1 MSCYSARA
9 KLTLLPLPR
18 YTTYQGVEMKRRY
31 GLLLAAL
38 LFPITFAGAHSENQF
53 ASQREALAAK
63 KKIGE
68 EFLAAILLASDQYAG
83 DTDYERL
90 TRSSI
95 VGMLR
100 TLDPHSSYFD
110 PKQWEKFFNDQRSR
124 YFGIGSLIAQR
135 NRRIYI
141 ISPTAGTPSYR
152 AGFRY
157 GDEIVEVNGESVA
170 GMTVTQVSN
179 KLIGPEGTSVTV
191 KIQRLGEPAAEHKFT
206 RSSVPFPSITHTFML
221 GKGTGYVNLQRG
233 FNTTTADEMERSVQK
248 LRAQGM
254 NALIL
259 DLRDNGGGLVDQ
271 AWKVLNRFLYRGQK
285 IVSLRGRPGV
295 FPSRDFA
302 ANNPSPDD
310 IPVVVLV
317 NRFSASASEIVAG
330 ALQDHDRARI
340 VGENS
345 FGKGLVQN
353 PFPLTDGSAIIL
365 TTGKYYTPSGRL
377 IQREYSGRS
386 FYDYYLQRGDKEAV
400 QRGEERRTDS
410 GRAVYSGGGIQP
422 DVEAKIRY
430 TEQEL
435 RLQREWYDPLFEF
448 VRPLIAGQI
457 PGLTEYK
464 IEATVDHNHIL
475 ADSEYTV
482 SDKVLDALKKFLN
495 GHKDFSAMESRVSK
509 EADFLKRQIRYEL
522 VTAAYGAENA
532 YQVLLEADNQV
543 RAALAEIPKAK
554 TMAEDVV
561 RQRGSRGDLR
571 RND

>member
-1 MSCYSARA
+1 
-9 KLTLLPLPR
+9 
-18 YTTYQGVEMKRRY
+18 MKRRY
-31 GLLLAAL
+31 GILLIAL
-38 LFPITFAGAHSENQF
+38 LFPLTFAGAHSEKQF
-53 ASQREALAAK
+53 SSQRDVSAAK
-63 KKIGE
+63 KKIDD
-68 EFLAAILLASDQYAG
+68 EFLAAILVASNQYAG
-83 DTDYERL
+83 EVDYEKL

-124 YFGIGSLIAQR
+124 YFGIGSVISQR
-135 NRRIYI
+135 NNRIYI
-141 ISPTAGTPSYR
+141 ISPTTGTPSYR

-157 GDEIVEVNGESVA
+157 GDEILEVNGEKVT
-170 GMTVTQVSN
+170 GMNVSQVSS

-191 KIQRLGEPAAEHKFT
+191 KIQRLGEPEPAEHKFT
-206 RSSVPFPSITHTFML
+206 RAAVPFPSITNTFML
-221 GKGTGYVNLQRG
+221 GKSGVGYVNLQRG
-233 FNTTTADEMERSVQK
+233 FNTTTADEMERSMQR

-254 NALIL
+254 SALVL

-271 AWKVLNRFLYRGQK
+271 AWQILNRFLYRGQK

-302 ANNPSPDD
+302 ANNTSPED
-310 IPVVVLV
+310 IPVVVLM

-353 PFPLTDGSAIIL
+353 PFPLNDGSGLIL

-400 QRGEERRTDS
+400 QQGEEKRTDS

-430 TEQEL
+430 TPQEL
-435 RLQREWYDPLFEF
+435 KLQREWYDAVFEF
-448 VRPLIAGQI
+448 VRPLVAGQI
-457 PGLTEYK
+457 PGFPEFK
-464 IEATVDHNHIL
+464 VEGPADHSHNL
-475 ADSEYTV
+475 APNEFV
-482 SDKVLDALKKFLN
+482 VNDKLIDAFKKFLK
-495 GHKDFSAMESRVSK
+495 GHKDFSAMEARVNK

-522 VTAAYGAENA
+522 VTAAYGADNA

-543 RAALAEIPKAK
+543 IAAIAEVPKARA
-554 TMAEDVV
+554 MAEDAV
-561 RQRGSRGDLR
+561 RTRGSARGDIR

>member
-1 MSCYSARA
+1 
-9 KLTLLPLPR
+9 
-18 YTTYQGVEMKRRY
+18 MKRRY

-38 LFPITFAGAHSENQF
+38 IFPLTFAGAHSENQF
-53 ASQREALAAK
+53 PSDRSLDAARKKLNEEYLAAM
-63 KKIGE
+63 
-68 EFLAAILLASDQYAG
+68 LLASEQYAG
-83 DTDYERL
+83 ETDYEKL

-135 NRRIYI
+135 NNHIYI
-141 ISPTAGTPSYR
+141 MSPTVGTPSYR
-152 AGFRY
+152 AGLRY
-157 GDEIVEVNGESVA
+157 GDEIVEVNGEPVA
-170 GMTVTQVSN
+170 GLSVSQVSN
-179 KLIGPEGTSVTV
+179 KLIGPEGTTVTV
-191 KIQRLGEPAAEHKFT
+191 KIQRLGEPVVEHKFT
-206 RSSVPFPSITHTFML
+206 RASVPFPSITNTFMVS
-221 GKGTGYVNLQRG
+221 KGVGYVNLQRG
-233 FNTTTADEMERSVQK
+233 FNTTTADEMEQSMQK
-248 LRAQGM
+248 LRGQGM
-254 NALIL
+254 SALIL

-271 AWKVLNRFLYRGQK
+271 AWRICNRFLYRGQK

-302 ANNPSPDD
+302 ANNTTPDD
-310 IPVVVLV
+310 IPLIVLV
-317 NRFSASASEIVAG
+317 NRFSASASEIVSG

-353 PFPLTDGSAIIL
+353 PFPLTDGSGLIL

-400 QRGEERRTDS
+400 QRGEEKRTDS
-410 GRAVYSGGGIQP
+410 GRTVYSGGGIQP
-422 DVEAKIRY
+422 DVEAKVRY

-435 RLQREWYDPLFEF
+435 KLQRDWYDPIFEF

-457 PGLTEYK
+457 PGLSEYK
-464 IEATVDHNHIL
+464 IEGTADHNHIVT
-475 ADSEYTV
+475 ANDYVVT
-482 SDKVLDALKKFLN
+482 DKVLDALKKFLK
-495 GHKDFSAMESRVSK
+495 GHKDFSAMEARVSK

-522 VTAAYGAENA
+522 VTAACGSENA
-532 YQVLLEADNQV
+532 YQVLLEADNQLQS
-543 RAALAEIPKAK
+543 ALGEVPKARM
-554 TMAEDVV
+554 MAEDIV

>member
-1 MSCYSARA
+1 
-9 KLTLLPLPR
+9 
-18 YTTYQGVEMKRRY
+18 MKRRY

-38 LFPITFAGAHSENQF
+38 LFPLTFAGAHSENQF
-53 ASQREALAAK
+53 SSQREALLAK

-68 EFLAAILLASDQYAG
+68 EFLAAMLLASDQHAG
-83 DTDYERL
+83 EIDYEKL

-110 PKQWEKFFNDQRSR
+110 PQQWEKFFNDQRSR

-135 NRRIYI
+135 NNHIYI

-152 AGFRY
+152 AGLRY
-157 GDEIVEVNGESVA
+157 GDEIVEVNGERVA
-170 GMTVTQVSN
+170 GLSVSQVSS

-191 KIQRLGEPAAEHKFT
+191 KIQRLGEPLAEHKFT
-206 RSSVPFPSITHTFML
+206 RASVPFPSITNTFMV
-221 GKGTGYVNLQRG
+221 GKGVGYINLQRG
-233 FNTTTADEMERSVQK
+233 FNTTTADEMERSMQR
-248 LRAQGM
+248 LRVQGM

-271 AWKVLNRFLYRGQK
+271 AWRISNRFLYNGQK

-295 FPSRDFA
+295 FPARIFS
-302 ANNPSPDD
+302 ANNTAPDD
-310 IPVVVLV
+310 IPLIVLV

-353 PFPLTDGSAIIL
+353 PFPLNDGSGLIL

-386 FYDYYLQRGDKEAV
+386 FYEYYLRAGDKEAV
-400 QRGEERRTDS
+400 QKGEEKRTDS

-422 DVEAKIRY
+422 DVESKVRY
-430 TEQEL
+430 AEQEL
-435 RLQREWYDPLFEF
+435 RLQREWLDPVFEF
-448 VRPLIAGQI
+448 ARSLAAGQI
-457 PGLTEYK
+457 QGLAEFKVLGT
-464 IEATVDHNHIL
+464 ADHGHNL
-475 ADSEYTV
+475 AASEYAV
-482 SDKVLDALKKFLN
+482 NDKVIDALKKFLK
-495 GHKDFSAMESRVSK
+495 GHKDYSAMEARVSK

-532 YQVLLEADNQV
+532 YQVLLEVDNQLLS
-543 RAALAEIPKAK
+543 ALSEIPKAK
-554 TMAEDVV
+554 MMAEDVV